1 MFFEFELLSEI
12 ECVLVRD
19 KRMVKDNVLFLEK
32 WYPKVGCF
40 CYGTNT
46 NEAWV
51 RVVGL
56 SLHLWSPE
64 LFKLIGDDCGGLIV
78 VNENTNSMAKL
89 QWPRILVKVVGRD
102 LSTSV

>member
-19 KRMVKDNVLFLEK
+19 KRMVKDKVLFLEK
-32 WYPKVGCF
+32 WYSEVGCF
-40 CYGTNT
+40 CNGANA

-56 SLHLWSPE
+56 HLHIWSRE
-64 LFKLIGDDCGGLIV
+64 VFKLIGDDCGGFIV